1 MCSGPG
7 AEERLFR
14 AGDWLLFGC
23 ESAGLPPEVLEAAGE
38 AAGGG
43 GVVRMPIQEQHVRSL
58 NLAVSVGIGLYEA
71 LRQVH
76 TRGSPAP

>member
-7 AEERLFR
+7 AEEGLFR
-14 AGDWLLFGC
+14 PGDWLLFGC
-23 ESAGLPPEVLEAAGE
+23 ESVGLPPEALEAARV
-38 AAGGG
+38 AVGGG

-76 TRGSPAP
+76 TRGSPPP